1 MAKKKDS
8 NEVKKTVATE
18 VKKPVEKV
26 EKAAPKKISKST
38 KAVKFK
44 ASKDS
49 GKLKKDRIYTVS
61 ENVADLLESKKLG
74 KKL

>member
-8 NEVKKTVATE
+8 NEVKTTAKVDKPAE
-18 VKKPVEKV
+18 KVKKV
-26 EKAAPKKISKST
+26 APKKASNST